1 MKHPSRKAQRSK
13 LILVPIDFSDDSRKA
28 LRYAL
33 TFAKDFGA
41 KISLVYV
48 FQPYVYPLE
57 MAPEP
62 LMPPNAVFI
71 KDSKARLEKLAQ
83 KEISLPLRDKIYVK
97 TGKPFRE
104 IVDLAKKIRADLIV
118 ISTHGYT
125 GLKRVIL
132 GSTAESIIRY
142 ATCPVLTVRKKER
155 EFIS

>member
-1 MKHPSRKAQRSK
+1 MKAKSRKSSKK

-41 KISLVYV
+41 RISLVYV

-57 MAPEP
+57 MSPEP
-62 LMPPNAVFI
+62 LMPPNAVFV
-71 KDSKARLEKLAQ
+71 KESQKRLEKFAE
-83 KEISLPLRDKIYVK
+83 KEISPSLLDKVYVK

-104 IVDLAKKIRADLIV
+104 IVDLAKKIHADLIV

-125 GLKRVIL
+125 GLKRMVL